1 MRPTRLVVEGF
12 TAFRDITEVDFQGA
26 DLFALTG
33 PTGSGKS
40 SVIDAMVFALYG
52 CVPRL
57 DRNAVEP
64 IISLGR
70 PEARV
75 VLDFTVAGVAY
86 TAARVVRRTKSGAT
100 TKEARLESG
109 GEVLAGSAKEL
120 TEAVT
125 ALLGLT
131 IDHFTTCVVLPQGEF
146 MRLLHAGPSERQDL
160 LISLLELGLY
170 ERMARVAKGREQ
182 HSRQEAD
189 LARALLDKVAF
200 ATPGALSSASARVA
214 ALQAA
219 SDQVDAAV
227 PELARLQEIE
237 ADRKR
242 ELAAAMVEIRLLE
255 IVRPPVGLEEHGG
268 SLAEARTSL
277 EVAETEAERC
287 LADADRAE
295 EALAVHPPR
304 VDLEHAQRAH
314 ADRASHL
321 AQHAKGVPLLAGQ
334 DAAVR
339 AAEAEM
345 VAAEAAAAAAA
356 ETVERA
362 QWEHRAH
369 DLAGSL
375 VPGEPCP
382 VCHHEVDSVPSLA
395 TPRDLDHAR
404 AAQQSAETALT
415 AARKATDLARRERDR
430 LAHKIESIAHQ
441 LADLDQQLAGHPDQ
455 RALDGAVAARTE
467 AEAIERAARDLA
479 GRAQKAAVAARRA
492 LQAEET
498 RDGDARRG
506 FDLIRDRLAALEP
519 PPAGHQDLAADWA
532 ALAEWAAAE
541 GPARTARAE
550 AASSAAQAASS
561 ARTDLERS
569 ITMALAAQ
577 GVRARS
583 GGDLHGPVAAALAT
597 ATGDADRISQGIAEV
612 VAQGLALK
620 AATREADLAKE
631 LHRLLNANHFEKW
644 VLDEALAVLVAA
656 ATELLLD
663 LSAGAYSLALDER
676 ANFLVVDHRNADEVR
691 PARTL
696 SGGETFLASLALALG
711 LADQIGALAAGGSAR
726 LESIFLDEGF
736 GTLDPDTLD
745 TVASAIEE
753 LGARGRMVGIIS
765 HVPELA
771 ERVPVRFEVTRD
783 PAGSAIEKVLA

>member
-12 TAFRDITEVDFQGA
+12 TAFREITEVDFQDA

-40 SVIDAMVFALYG
+40 SVIDAVVFALYG

-57 DRNAVEP
+57 DRKVVEP

-70 PEARV
+70 SEARV
-75 VLDFTVAGVAY
+75 ILDFTVAGVAY
-86 TAARVVRRTKSGAT
+86 TAVRVVRRTKSGAT

-170 ERMARVAKGREQ
+170 ERMARLAKGREQ
-182 HSRQEAD
+182 QARQQAD
-189 LARALLDKVAF
+189 LAGALLDKVAF
-200 ATPGALSSASARVA
+200 ATPGAQSVADARVA
-214 ALQAA
+214 VLQVA
-219 SDQVDAAV
+219 STQVDVAV
-227 PELARLQEIE
+227 PELE
-237 ADRKR
+237 
-242 ELAAAMVEIRLLE
+242 RLLE
-255 IVRPPVGLEEHGG
+255 VEAEAQRQLAAVMADLKLLETVRVPAGLDEHRG
-268 SLAEARTSL
+268 SLADARTAL
-277 EVAETEAERC
+277 AVAETEAERC
-287 LADADRAE
+287 LVDADRAE
-295 EALAVHPPR
+295 EALALHPPR
-304 VDLEHAQRAH
+304 AQLEKAQRAYV
-314 ADRASHL
+314 DRASYL
-321 AQHAKGVPLLAGQ
+321 AQQGKGAALLAAQ
-334 DAAVR
+334 DATVQAS
-339 AAEAEM
+339 EAEL
-345 VAAEAAAAAAA
+345 AAA
-356 ETVERA
+356 EGSAAACAEAVERA

-375 VPGEPCP
+375 VPGELCP
-382 VCHHEVDSVPSLA
+382 VCQHEVGELPMPVVPGALDDAREARRSADATLA
-395 TPRDLDHAR
+395 
-404 AAQQSAETALT
+404 
-415 AARKATDLARRERDR
+415 AARSATDVVRREQDR
-430 LAHKIESIAHQ
+430 LVNKLESIANQ
-441 LADLDQQLAGHPDQ
+441 LADLHQQVADHPDRQ
-455 RALDGAVAARTE
+455 PLDGAIAARTE
-467 AEAIERAARDLA
+467 AEAIERSARDLA
-479 GRAQKAAVAARRA
+479 GRAHKAAVAARKA

-498 RDGDARRG
+498 RDADARRG
-506 FDLIRDRLAALEP
+506 FDQIRDRLGALSP
-519 PPAGHQDLAADWA
+519 PAAGHQDLATDWA
-532 ALAEWAAAE
+532 ALADWAAAE
-541 GPARTARAE
+541 APARTARAE
-550 AASSAAQAASS
+550 AASSARQAANR
-561 ARTDLERS
+561 ARAELDRN
-569 ITMALAAQ
+569 ITLGLAAH
-577 GVRARS
+577 GVSASS
-583 GGDLHGPVAAALAT
+583 GGDLRGPVAAALAT
-597 ATGDADRISQGIAEV
+597 ATGEQSRISQGIAEGA
-612 VAQGLALK
+612 AQRLALK
-620 AATREADLAKE
+620 SASREADLARE

-644 VLDEALAVLVAA
+644 VLDEALAVLVAG

-783 PAGSAIEKVLA
+783 PAGSTIEKVMA

>member
-12 TAFRDITEVDFQGA
+12 TAFREITEVDFQGA

-57 DRNAVEP
+57 DRKAVEP

-70 PEARV
+70 SEARV
-75 VLDFTVAGVAY
+75 VLDFTVAGIAY

-182 HSRQEAD
+182 LARQEAD
-189 LARALLDKVAF
+189 LARALLDKVTF
-200 ATPGALSSASARVA
+200 ATPEALSAASARVA

-219 SDQVDAAV
+219 SGQVDAAV
-227 PELARLQEIE
+227 PELDRLQDVE
-237 ADRKR
+237 ADSKR
-242 ELAAAMVEIRLLE
+242 ELAAAMTEIRLLE
-255 IVRPPVGLEEHGG
+255 AVRPPMGLEEHAG
-268 SLAEARTSL
+268 SLADSRTSL
-277 EVAETEAERC
+277 RVAEAEAERV

-295 EALAVHPPR
+295 EALTVHPPR
-304 VDLEHAQRAH
+304 AELEHAQRAH

-321 AQHAKGVPLLAGQ
+321 AQQAKGMPLLAGQ
-334 DAAVR
+334 DAAVQ
-339 AAEAEM
+339 AAEAEL
-345 VAAEAAAAAAA
+345 VAAESAAVVAA

-375 VPGEPCP
+375 VSGEPCP
-382 VCHHEVDSVPSLA
+382 VCQHQVGSVPA
-395 TPRDLDHAR
+395 PTTPGDLDQAR
-404 AAQQSAETALT
+404 AARQSADAALT
-415 AARKATDLARRERDR
+415 AARNATEQARRERDR
-430 LAHKIESIAHQ
+430 LAHKVESIAHQ
-441 LADLDQQLAGHPDQ
+441 LAELDQHVAGHPDE
-455 RALDGAVAARTE
+455 RTLDGAVAARTE
-467 AEAIERAARDLA
+467 AEAIERSARDLA
-479 GRAQKAAVAARRA
+479 GRAQKAAVMARKA
-492 LQAEET
+492 VQAEEA

-506 FDLIRDRLAALEP
+506 FDQIRDRLGALEP
-519 PPAGHQDLAADWA
+519 PAAGHEDLAADWA

-541 GPARTARAE
+541 VPARKARAD
-550 AASSAAQAASS
+550 AASSASQAAIG

-569 ITMALAAQ
+569 VTLALAAH
-577 GVRARS
+577 GVSARS

-597 ATGDADRISQGIAEV
+597 ATGEANRISQGIEEG
-612 VAQGLALK
+612 VAQRLALK
-620 AATREADLAKE
+620 TATREADLAKE

-644 VLDEALAVLVAA
+644 VLDEALAVLVAG
-656 ATELLLD
+656 ATGLLLD

-783 PAGSAIEKVLA
+783 PAGSTIEKVLA

>member
-242 ELAAAMVEIRLLE
+242 ELAAAMVEVRLLE

-277 EVAETEAERC
+277 EVAETAAERC

-395 TPRDLDHAR
+395 TPRDLDQAR

-569 ITMALAAQ
+569 ITMALAAH
-577 GVRARS
+577 GVSARS